1 MNCSLPLSSTPRPS
15 QLHEFM
21 ELARER
27 GFCGDSVSS
36 LYSWSTTYPQIF
48 WPLVW
53 EFCGVIGSSPA
64 DFPFI
69 LGKTFADTSWFPKA
83 RLNIAENLLRFDDE
97 KEALVSYREDGSRRV
112 LTYAE
117 LRSET
122 ARVAEG
128 LRQAGIGEG
137 DRVAALMPNIPETV
151 IFYLAAASIGAIC
164 STASTDFGVAGVIER
179 FGQIAPRVLLTV
191 DGYIFKGKAIP
202 LLDRVAAIVSGVPSI
217 EHLILV
223 PFLGDDKTDLPTNL
237 PVTPFDSFG
246 SIANISFAQLP
257 FDAPLCVLFSSGTT
271 GKPKGIIHR
280 AGGVLLEHLKE
291 HILHGDL
298 RRDDTIFY
306 QTTCGW
312 MMWNW
317 LVSALAIGP
326 RIVLYE
332 GSPLINDGLSLFE
345 IAEREKVTIFGTN
358 PKFLRLL
365 ESNHKKPIEIFDLST
380 IRTVLSTGSPLLPDQ
395 YDFIGSAI
403 SPKAQICSISGGTD
417 IVGCF
422 ALGCP
427 DLPVI
432 KGELQMRSIGLAV
445 EVWND
450 SGEPVV
456 GERGELVCTAP
467 FPTVPLGFW
476 NDPDGTRFTAAYFTR
491 FPGVWH
497 HGDYVELTPEGGMI
511 FYGRSDAVLN
521 PGGVRIG
528 TAEIYREVE
537 HIPFVADCIAVG
549 QRWNSDER
557 IILFVVLTP
566 GEKLTDSRREEIRSA
581 IRKNASPFHVPRK
594 IIAVPEIP
602 RTRSGKL
609 VELAVKQTIN
619 GEAVKNRESLSNP
632 EALEN
637 FVGLPEL
644 LEE

>member
-1 MNCSLPLSSTPRPS
+1 MK
-15 QLHEFM
+15 
-21 ELARER
+21 LARELS
-27 GFCGDSVSS
+27 FSGDSVSS
-36 LYSWSTTYPQIF
+36 LYSWSTTYPEQF
-48 WPLVW
+48 WPLFWQFSGIV
-53 EFCGVIGSSPA
+53 SSCPA
-64 DFPFI
+64 ESPFI
-69 LGKTFADTSWFPKA
+69 LGKTFADTSWFPGA
-83 RLNIAENLLRFDDE
+83 RLNIAENLLRFDDD
-97 KEALVSYREDGSRRV
+97 KEALISYREDGVRQV

-122 ARVAEG
+122 ARVADG
-128 LRQAGIGEG
+128 LTQAGIKEG

-164 STASTDFGVAGVIER
+164 STASPDFGVSGIIER
-179 FGQIAPRVLLTV
+179 FGQIAPRILLTV
-191 DGYIFKGKAIP
+191 DGYLFKGKKIP
-202 LLDRVAAIVSGVPSI
+202 LLDRVTEIVSAVPSI
-217 EHLILV
+217 EHVVLV
-223 PFLGDDKTDLPTNL
+223 PFLGDDKTDLP
-237 PVTPFDSFG
+237 VTLFDSFG

-257 FDAPLCVLFSSGTT
+257 FDTPLCVLFSSGTT

-291 HILHGDL
+291 HILHGDM

-332 GSPLINDGLSLFE
+332 GSPLINDGLALFE
-345 IAEREKVTIFGTN
+345 IAEREKITIFGTN

-365 ESNHKKPIEIFDLST
+365 ESNHKKPSKIYDLST
-380 IRTVLSTGSPLLPDQ
+380 IRTLLSTGSPLLPDQ
-395 YDFIGSAI
+395 YDFIGCAI
-403 SPKAQICSISGGTD
+403 SPQAHISSISGGTD

-422 ALGCP
+422 TLGCP

-432 KGELQMRSIGLAV
+432 RGELQMRSLGLAV

-476 NDPDGTRFTAAYFTR
+476 NDPDRTRFNAAYFSR

-497 HGDYVELTPEGGMI
+497 HGDYVELTPVGGMI

-537 HIPFVADCIAVG
+537 RIPFVTDCIAVG
-549 QRWNSDER
+549 QRWHRDER
-557 IILFVVLTP
+557 IILFVVLTS
-566 GEKLTDSRREEIRSA
+566 GEVLTDSRQDEIRSA
-581 IRKNASPFHVPRK
+581 IRTNASPFHVPRK

-609 VELAVKQTIN
+609 VELAVKQTIHD
-619 GEAVKNRESLSNP
+619 EPVKNRESLSNP
-632 EALEN
+632 EALDN
-637 FVGLPEL
+637 FVGLTEL

>member
-1 MNCSLPLSSTPRPS
+1 MNCSLPTSTTPRPS
-15 QLHEFM
+15 QLRIFL

-27 GFCGDSVSS
+27 GFSGDSVSS
-36 LYSWSTTYPQIF
+36 FYTWSTTYPELF
-48 WPLVW
+48 WPLFWQFSGIV
-53 EFCGVIGSSPA
+53 SSCPA
-64 DFPFI
+64 ESPFI
-69 LGKTFADTSWFPKA
+69 RGKTFADTSWFPGA
-83 RLNIAENLLRFDDE
+83 LLNIAENLLRFDDD
-97 KEALVSYREDGSRRV
+97 KEALISYREDGGRQV

-122 ARVAEG
+122 ARVADG
-128 LRQAGIGEG
+128 LRQAGIKEG

-164 STASTDFGVAGVIER
+164 STASPDFGVSGVIER
-179 FGQIAPRVLLTV
+179 FGQIAPRILLTV
-191 DGYIFKGKAIP
+191 DGYLFKGKKIP
-202 LLDRVAAIVSGVPSI
+202 LLDRVTEIVSAVPSI
-217 EHLILV
+217 EHVVLV
-223 PFLGDDKTDLPTNL
+223 PFLGDQKTDLQ
-237 PVTPFDSFG
+237 VTPFDSFG
-246 SIANISFAQLP
+246 QVTNISFSQLP

-271 GKPKGIIHR
+271 GKPKGIVHR
-280 AGGVLLEHLKE
+280 AGGLLLEHLKE
-291 HILHGDL
+291 HILHCDL

-332 GSPLINDGLSLFE
+332 GSPLINDGLALFE

-365 ESNHKKPIEIFDLST
+365 ESNHKKPSNIYDLSK
-380 IRTVLSTGSPLLPDQ
+380 IRTLLSTGSPLLPDQ
-395 YDFIGSAI
+395 YDFIGCAI
-403 SPKAQICSISGGTD
+403 SPQAHISSISGGTD

-427 DLPVI
+427 DLPVVR
-432 KGELQMRSIGLAV
+432 GELQMRSLGLTV
-445 EVWND
+445 EVWSD
-450 SGEPVV
+450 SGEPIV

-476 NDPDGTRFTAAYFTR
+476 NDPDRTRFNAAYFSR
-491 FPGVWH
+491 FSGVWH
-497 HGDYVELTPEGGMI
+497 HGDYVELTPAGGMI

-537 HIPFVADCIAVG
+537 RIPFVTDCIAVG
-549 QRWNSDER
+549 QKWHGDER
-557 IILFVVLTP
+557 IILFVVLST
-566 GEKLTDSRREEIRSA
+566 GEDLTDSRQEEIRSA
-581 IRKNASPFHVPRK
+581 IRTNASPFHVPRK

-602 RTRSGKL
+602 HTRSGKL
-609 VELAVKQTIN
+609 VELAVKQTIH
-619 GEAVKNRESLSNP
+619 GEPVKNRESLSNP
-632 EALEN
+632 EALDN
-637 FVGLPEL
+637 FIGLPEL
-644 LEE
+644 LAE